1 MLKGYPLGIWGYLP
15 GVRGYSLGVRGYPL
29 GVRGYPLGVRG
40 YLLGV
45 RGYPLGVRG
54 YSPGVS
60 SLLRQMAQKIMA
72 CSIYSRANTELKYS
86 LLGARRLIPIHAK
99 KYSS

>member
-1 MLKGYPLGIWGYLP
+1 MKLSHPP
-15 GVRGYSLGVRGYPL
+15 GVRGYPL

-40 YLLGV
+40 YPLGV

-60 SLLRQMAQKIMA
+60 SLLRQMAQKITA
-72 CSIYSRANTELKYS
+72 CKIYSRANTEL
-86 LLGARRLIPIHAK
+86 LGK
-99 KYSS
+99 